1 MPPTLELIDGALH
14 VDSFYEPYP
23 HQVTLHVSPAHN
35 LLGIGGFGSGKSTFL
50 LGEAIYVCLENPGAD
65 VLLLRRDY
73 PELEKGLIHDFKE
86 MVPDS
91 RELYRYNDQKHIVT
105 WFNGSKIFFGHLQE
119 SRGSQGFGNERAL
132 AQYLSSAFV
141 FIGIDEIA
149 QFSYSAYVF
158 LSSGRNRINR
168 GCQPSSEG
176 RMPIPRIAGATN
188 PMGPGYGWIKNLWI
202 DKKPVVAM
210 GNVEKGDDGRYYQT
224 EANGKI
230 VCVYDPSDYIY
241 THSTIF
247 DNPAQLLKD
256 PGYIE
261 RLQKMPPAL
270 RQKALYGDLNT
281 IAGTYFANFTYERNI
296 RSLPRDH
303 DEIRF
308 EAWQPRW
315 LSMDWGL
322 AHQTSV
328 HWHTKALVKDTLT
341 GDWHMRVVT
350 YREKQ
355 LNDAGYSQLCKAVA
369 DMTPEEERK
378 TLRYIFMS
386 PDRFRRS
393 EHDPAHLISDEMS
406 RNFRELGLPS
416 VTRANDRR
424 EDGAVFMYNLIESG
438 DWIILDSCPILI
450 RSIETRVHDDKKIE
464 DVLKT
469 DDELDDAYD
478 DARYGLVSMLR
489 EKGKPEEVK
498 IAEKIAS
505 IPDHTA
511 RMLYAFEQH
520 NRKEAQ
526 KRPIKPNIVPRWQV
540 RQ

>member
-1 MPPTLELIDGALH
+1 MPPKLVLDDAGALH
-14 VDSFYEPYP
+14 FESIYDPYP
-23 HQVTLHVSPAHN
+23 HQLELHRSDAHN
-35 LLGIGGFGSGKSTFL
+35 LLAIGGWGSGKSTFL
-50 LGEAIYVCLENPGAD
+50 VGEALRVCLSFPGAD

-73 PELEKGLIHDFKE
+73 PELERGLIHDFKE
-86 MVPDS
+86 LVPE
-91 RELYRYNDQKHIVT
+91 ELYRYNDQKHIAT
-105 WFNGSKIFFGHLQE
+105 FFNDSHTFFGHLQE
-119 SRGSQGFGNERAL
+119 SRTTVSQGYGNERAL
-132 AQYLSSAFV
+132 AKYLSSAFV

-149 QFSYSAYVF
+149 QFSYAANVF
-158 LSSGRNRINR
+158 LGGRNRVNR
-168 GCQPSSEG
+168 ACQPNALG
-176 RMPIPRIAGATN
+176 NMPMPRMGGATN
-188 PMGPGYGWIKNLWI
+188 PMGPGYGWIKRLWI
-202 DKKPVVAM
+202 DQRPVTQM
-210 GNVEKGDDGRYYQT
+210 GEVQKGDDGKYYQT
-224 EANGKI
+224 ESTGKV
-230 VCVYDPSDYIY
+230 VCVYDPADYFY
-241 THSTIF
+241 THSTILS
-247 DNPAQLLKD
+247 NPAQLEKD
-256 PGYIE
+256 PEYIQKLE
-261 RLQKMPPAL
+261 RMPPAL

-450 RSIETRVHDDKKIE
+450 RSIETRVHDDKKLE

-511 RMLYAFEQH
+511 RMLYAYEQY

-540 RQ
+540 SR